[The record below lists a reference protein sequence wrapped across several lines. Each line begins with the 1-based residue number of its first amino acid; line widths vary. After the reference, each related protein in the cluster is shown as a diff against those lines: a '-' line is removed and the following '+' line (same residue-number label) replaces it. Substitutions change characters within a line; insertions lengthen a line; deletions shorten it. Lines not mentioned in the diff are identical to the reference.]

1 MHRPS
6 PDKPRAEEDKG
17 APQVTAEQGER
28 RGRQQKPHEESA
40 TEASSGGG
48 AALCCSLIGA
58 SSKYN
63 LAFPVNRIREMQ
75 I

>member
-1 MHRPS
+1 MHCPS

-17 APQVTAEQGER
+17 APQVTVEQGGR